1 MAQFIK
7 DCPILPSYI
16 HANIGETSCVLA
28 ARLDLVKMTKA
39 VDEKDY
45 KTFFEYR
52 MDQYTRSGIVV
63 RDTTKSTA
71 EFGEQI
77 FSMVI
82 DALIPMI
89 KDALKE
95 RIPRNKYKKNNHY
108 NNNKQKKNKH

>member
-1 MAQFIK
+1 LI
-7 DCPILPSYI
+7 
-16 HANIGETSCVLA
+16 
-28 ARLDLVKMTKA
+28 TKA

-45 KTFFEYR
+45 KTFLEYR
-52 MDQYTRSGIVV
+52 MDQYTRSGIVG

-77 FSMVI
+77 FSMVV
-82 DALIPMI
+82 DASVPMI

-95 RIPRNKYKKNNHY
+95 RIPRNHYKNNNRY